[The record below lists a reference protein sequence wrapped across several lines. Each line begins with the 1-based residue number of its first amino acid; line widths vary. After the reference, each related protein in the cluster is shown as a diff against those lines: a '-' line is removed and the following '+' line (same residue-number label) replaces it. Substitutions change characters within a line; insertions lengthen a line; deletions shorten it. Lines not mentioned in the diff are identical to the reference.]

1 MRGAL
6 SFLYLTPFLFDM
18 DLPPNLGFQALPQ
31 PDQAQSESLLFPFCI
46 GG

>member
-18 DLPPNLGFQALPQ
+18 DLPPNLGETPGTSVWLLSINTH
-31 PDQAQSESLLFPFCI
+31 SEA
-46 GG
+46 